1 MAHRFLPAKLRIN
14 AIINRKRIQAVPE
27 QIEAASKREMMN
39 VSFSVNE
46 ILHFPKNLCNITHKK
61 GFKKRQK
68 SNGRDKSEKE

>member
-46 ILHFPKNLCNITHKK
+46 ILHFPKNLCKITDKK

>member
-14 AIINRKRIQAVPE
+14 AIINRKRIEAVPE
-27 QIEAASKREMMN
+27 QIEAASKRGMMN
-39 VSFSVNE
+39 VSFSVDE
-46 ILHFPKNLCNITHKK
+46 ILHFPKNLCNIIDKK